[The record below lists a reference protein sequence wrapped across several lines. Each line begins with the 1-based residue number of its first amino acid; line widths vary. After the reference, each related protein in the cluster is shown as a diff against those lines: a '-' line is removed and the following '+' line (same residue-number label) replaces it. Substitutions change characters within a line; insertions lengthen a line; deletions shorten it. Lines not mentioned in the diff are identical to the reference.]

1 MYRVGFFCSGW
12 VAPST
17 ALDSCLIDKSTI
29 DSKLGFSESTFSDDS
44 NTMVAVLG
52 GWGGLMWNICDDA
65 SVYDSDGTATSSL
78 TFGAVLNNGVPTV
91 ETRFTF
97 VGS

>member
-1 MYRVGFFCSGW
+1 
-12 VAPST
+12 
-17 ALDSCLIDKSTI
+17 
-29 DSKLGFSESTFSDDS
+29 
-44 NTMVAVLG
+44 
-52 GWGGLMWNICDDA
+52 MWNICDDA